1 MKAIANLLFEA
12 KMLKDIP
19 RAGFAFLGTGS
30 ESIAAHSFAAA
41 FIGYTLSRLDTSADA
56 QRLIAM
62 CLVHDLPEA
71 RIGDLN
77 YVNKQYV
84 QADEQKAAAELTRH
98 LPFGEDLAELLE
110 EFNQQTSHEARLAH
124 DADQLAFILDLKAAS
139 DVGAKTPEKWLPVV
153 IQRLKTG
160 IGKQLADEILDT
172 EWDAWWRDGYE
183 EY

>member
-41 FIGYTLSRLDTSADA
+41 FIGYTLSRLDTSVDA
-56 QRLIAM
+56 GRLIAM

-84 QADEQKAAAELTRH
+84 QADEQKAVDELTRH
-98 LPFGEDLAELLE
+98 LPFGGDIAELIG
-110 EFNQQTSHEARLAH
+110 EFNQQASHEARLAH

-153 IQRLKTG
+153 IRRLKTG
-160 IGKQLADEILDT
+160 IGKQLAEEILST

-183 EY
+183 E

>member
-1 MKAIANLLFEA
+1 MKSIANLLFEA

-41 FIGYTLSRLDTSADA
+41 FIGYVLSRMAEQVDSS
-56 QRLIAM
+56 RLISM

-84 QADEQKAAAELTRH
+84 QPDEEKAVADLTRN
-98 LPFGEDLAELLE
+98 LPFAEDLAGLIR
-110 EFNQQTSHEARLAH
+110 EFNEQATPEALLAH
-124 DADQLAFILDLKAAS
+124 DADQLAFILDLKAAG
-139 DVGAKTPEKWLPVV
+139 DLGAKTPARWLKTVLR
-153 IQRLKTG
+153 RLKTG
-160 IGKQLADEILDT
+160 IGRELAEAILRT
-172 EWDAWWRDGYE
+172 EWDAWWREGYTE
-183 EY
+183 G

>member
-1 MKAIANLLFEA
+1 MKAVADLFFEA

-19 RAGFAFLGTGS
+19 RAGFAFLGAGS

-41 FIGYTLSRLDTSADA
+41 FIGYAMSRMDEAADT

-84 QADEQKAAAELTRH
+84 QADEEQAVADLSRN
-98 LPFGEDLAELLE
+98 LCFGEDLAGLIR
-110 EFNQQTSHEARLAH
+110 EFQKQASREALLAH
-124 DADQLAFILDLKAAS
+124 DADQLAFILDLKAVA
-139 DVGAKTPEKWLPVV
+139 DIGVKTPEKWLPVV
-153 IQRLKTG
+153 VRRLKTDL
-160 IGKQLADEILDT
+160 GKQLAEAILQT
-172 EWDAWWRDGYE
+172 EWDSWWRDGYRE
-183 EY
+183 